1 MGETNA
7 WAAAHS
13 LATGGS
19 WVVSIA
25 CQIALIVVVAT
36 VVRRHRP
43 DAWTALLAWIITSA
57 VTMVVTPVLH
67 TVLTLVIA
75 RSAGG
80 IEGIYKSQVIA
91 QAVLVPLH
99 IAVVVLL
106 VRGLVRIA
114 QPPPK
119 VEVGPTP
126 PYR

>member
-1 MGETNA
+1 M
-7 WAAAHS
+7 
-13 LATGGS
+13 
-19 WVVSIA
+19 VSIA

-67 TVLTLVIA
+67 TVLTLVVA